1 MIKIDIW
8 LEVKASILENT
19 KLELELGTCYEEMIV
34 KDSNAS
40 NERTLSWLVLSQ
52 LLVYRDLS
60 SEKITVELDR
70 ISFKKPFSLFLYIS
84 RENFQE
90 TKKTLINFVI
100 KFSHNFWL
108 LKNLQIFDKLC
119 LVQNVLAEIIF
130 L

>member
-19 KLELELGTCYEEMIV
+19 KLELQLGTCYEEMIV
-34 KDSNAS
+34 KDSTAN

-60 SEKITVELDR
+60 SEKITVDR
-70 ISFKKPFSLFLYIS
+70 ITFKKPFSLFLYIS
-84 RENFQE
+84 GENFQE

-108 LKNLQIFDKLC
+108 FKNLQIFDKLC